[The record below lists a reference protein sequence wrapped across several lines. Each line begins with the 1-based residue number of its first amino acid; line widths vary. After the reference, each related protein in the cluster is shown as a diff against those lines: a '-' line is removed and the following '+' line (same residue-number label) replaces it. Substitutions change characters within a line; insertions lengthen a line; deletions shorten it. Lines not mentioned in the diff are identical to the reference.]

1 MNVLL
6 IGFPGCPTSQQ
17 WLLLMCYIII
27 EDTEWQFLYRILFIQ
42 TDFWLLLMKHHAKRN
57 PNVSLWYFFCLQC
70 AETDQKATQ
79 KQLPLI
85 SFLYSIL
92 SNNLLLSG
100 LKSPSLFYFMT
111 AWQIYGVDIVLSCR
125 LLNIRVPRKIIF
137 LRVKM

>member
-6 IGFPGCPTSQQ
+6 IGFQLHSSGFSWCVISSLRTQNDSFS
-17 WLLLMCYIII
+17 
-27 EDTEWQFLYRILFIQ
+27 TEPCSFRQ
-42 TDFWLLLMKHHAKRN
+42 TFGFYWWNTMQKETPMYLSDISFVFSVRKLTKR
-57 PNVSLWYFFCLQC
+57 QR
-70 AETDQKATQ
+70 
-79 KQLPLI
+79 PLI